1 MRYQTCE
8 CGEHIPANELPKKL
22 LTHWQH
28 KQVCLYSY
36 IGCVSIGVL
45 QINSK

>member
-22 LTHWQH
+22 LTQH

>member
-28 KQVCLYSY
+28 EQVRLYSY
-36 IGCVSIGVL
+36 IGCVSIRVL
-45 QINSK
+45 